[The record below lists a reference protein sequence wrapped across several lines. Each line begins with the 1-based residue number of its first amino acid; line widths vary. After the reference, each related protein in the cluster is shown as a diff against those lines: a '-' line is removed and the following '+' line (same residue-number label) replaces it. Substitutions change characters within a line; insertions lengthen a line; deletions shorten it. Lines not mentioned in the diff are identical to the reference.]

1 MDDHSTALRP
11 GDWAW
16 DHRDRTSG
24 VVLSVTTCWGVS
36 VAEFWVPADAT
47 MRRVPAMHLRPIVA
61 LPVPAKDAIC
71 FTAAASRIIDTLNQD
86 TLLAALEG
94 AVIPLPH
101 QLAALERALASDRT
115 RFLLADEVG
124 LGKTIEAG
132 LIFRELKVRGMVRR
146 VLVVA
151 PTGLVQQW
159 SAEMSKH
166 FGETF
171 RVVVPADF
179 PAMRA
184 VTGADRRE
192 NLWRT
197 HDQVICPLD
206 GVKPLDARRGWNRA
220 KVDEHNRQRVDDL
233 VTAGWDLIIIDEA
246 HRLGGSTDSVARY
259 RLGDS
264 LSKASPFL
272 LLLSATPHQGKSDAF
287 RRLIRFL
294 DPDALGDDTPVTR
307 SQVAPF
313 VIRTEKRKAIDAA
326 GDPLFKPRI
335 TQVVKVGWDVSRAE
349 QRALYDAVTEYV
361 RVGYNQAMRE
371 KKTAIGFLMILMQRL
386 VTSSTAAIRTAL
398 ERRLEV
404 LGSQPDQLVLASDAD
419 ASEWQEL
426 DGDAQ
431 LDAALATFAGALRNE
446 RAEVELLLSSARTC
460 EARGPD
466 VKAEALLAWFHTL
479 EREAAD
485 PRLKF
490 LVFTEFVPTQAM
502 LATYLRGHG
511 YQVECL
517 NGSLGMDARKT
528 VQASFADDAQV
539 LISTDAGGEG
549 LNLQFCHVIFN
560 FDLPWNPM
568 KIEQRIGRV
577 DRIGQTSVVR
587 ALNFSLED
595 TVELRVREVL
605 EEKLRIILE
614 EFGVDKLGDV
624 LDSEEGGADFD
635 ALFTGAVVSPE
646 DAERRAEELARRI
659 RDRAIE
665 ARETSG
671 ILPSADLDPDHAMRI
686 ASHQLPFWTER
697 MTVSWLRAQPGDS
710 ASVTELP
717 GQRFTLRWPDGTSQ
731 QRVSFAREDGTA
743 RTQTRLSIE
752 DDVVRKLLDR
762 VAPLP
767 HGAPVARIAVGDGA
781 SELRG
786 YWSLWRI
793 GFVPA
798 GGRDRRILPVFVTDD
813 GASLVPTARILW
825 DRIIAGSFTV
835 VDDPVDRGV
844 ADDALNTSRAM
855 AGRDGKTLW
864 DEVRTSHRD
873 RIERETRRVTQATD
887 ARRSAIAR
895 LADAADR
902 AYQFSVLDRDS
913 RDANEALRLQR
924 EALPELTCLALVRVG
939 PATATTV
946 QE

>member
-1 MDDHSTALRP
+1 MEILETLRS

-16 DHRDRTSG
+16 DHRDGTTG
-24 VVLSVTTCWGVS
+24 VVLDVTTCWGVS
-36 VAEFWVPADAT
+36 VAEFWVQADAT
-47 MRRVPAMHLRPIVA
+47 MRRVPAIHLRRVVA
-61 LPVPAKDAIC
+61 LPIPTKDAIC

-132 LIFRELKVRGMVRR
+132 LIFRELKIRGMVRR

-159 SAEMSKH
+159 AAEMSRH

-171 RVVVPADF
+171 RVMVPADF

-206 GVKPLDARRGWNRA
+206 GVKPLDARRGWSRA
-220 KVDEHNRQRVDDL
+220 KIDDHNRQRVDDL

-246 HRLGGSTDSVARY
+246 HRLGGSTDNVARY

-264 LSKASPFL
+264 LAKASPFL

-294 DPDALGDDTPVTR
+294 DPDALDDDAPVTR
-307 SQVAPF
+307 SVVAPF
-313 VIRTEKRKAIDAA
+313 VIRTEKRKAIDAD
-326 GDPLFKPRI
+326 GDPLFKPRV
-335 TQVVKVGWDVSRAE
+335 TQVVRVGWDASRAE

-398 ERRLEV
+398 ERRLDV
-404 LGSQPDQLVLASDAD
+404 LVSKPDQLMLASDAD

-431 LDAALATFAGALRNE
+431 LDAAFSTFAGALRNE
-446 RAEVELLLSSARTC
+446 RAEVELLLSSARMC

-466 VKAEALLAWFHTL
+466 VKAEALLSWFHAL
-479 EREAAD
+479 EREAGD

-517 NGSLGMDARKT
+517 NGSLGMDARRS
-528 VQASFADDAQV
+528 VQEAFAGDAQV
-539 LISTDAGGEG
+539 LVSTDAGGEG
-549 LNLQFCHVIFN
+549 LNLQFCHVVVN

-646 DAERRAEELARRI
+646 DAERRAEELAGRI
-659 RDRAIE
+659 RERAIE

-671 ILPSADLDPDHAMRI
+671 NLPSADLDPHHAMRI

-697 MTVSWLRAQPGDS
+697 MTVSWLRSQHGDS
-710 ASVTELP
+710 ASVAELP
-717 GQRFTLRWPDGTSQ
+717 DRLFTLRWPDGTLH
-731 QRVSFAREDGTA
+731 QRVSFAREDGKA
-743 RTQTRLSIE
+743 RTQARLSIE
-752 DDVVRKLLDR
+752 DAVIRNLLDC
-762 VAPLP
+762 VGPLP
-767 HGAPVARIAVGDGA
+767 HGAPITRITVGDGTA
-781 SELRG
+781 ELRG

-793 GFVPA
+793 GFLPA

-813 GASLVPTARILW
+813 GASFVPTARILW
-825 DRIIAGSFTV
+825 DRIIAGSFSV
-835 VDDPVDRGV
+835 VDQPVPGSEAANVLDTV
-844 ADDALNTSRAM
+844 RA
-855 AGRDGKTLW
+855 AAERDGKTLW
-864 DEVRTSHRD
+864 DEVRLSHRD
-873 RIERETRRVTQATD
+873 RIERETRRVTHATD

-895 LADAADR
+895 LADVADR
-902 AYQFSVLDRDS
+902 TYQFSVLERDS
-913 RDANEALRLQR
+913 RDAAEALRIQR

-939 PATATTV
+939 AGTAIAAKV
-946 QE
+946 